1 MLVACEKLLYE
12 GENQMKRVVLAM
24 LVGVVFVCMTAPNA
38 FALTEFRNEF
48 KKKYLDT
55 HKDEAFKKL
64 AKNES
69 CKVCHIDKKKKSVDN
84 MNEYGKQLAKL
95 VEGSAAQRKKDA
107 KDEGGTAAE
116 KVEKEKLI
124 KEILKAFDEVAKMK
138 SEAGD
143 TFGDRIKNG
152 LLPSSTDTP
161 KDDESDA

>member
-1 MLVACEKLLYE
+1 
-12 GENQMKRVVLAM
+12 MKRVVLAM
-24 LVGVVFVCMTAPNA
+24 LVGVVSVCVTAPNA
-38 FALTEFRNEF
+38 FALTEFKNEF

-55 HKDEAFKKL
+55 HKDEAFKAL
-64 AKNES
+64 AKKES

-107 KDEGGTAAE
+107 QTEGGREAANA
-116 KVEKEKLI
+116 EKEKLI
-124 KEILKAFDEVAKMK
+124 KEIQKAFDEVAKKK

-161 KDDESDA
+161 KDDESDAQE